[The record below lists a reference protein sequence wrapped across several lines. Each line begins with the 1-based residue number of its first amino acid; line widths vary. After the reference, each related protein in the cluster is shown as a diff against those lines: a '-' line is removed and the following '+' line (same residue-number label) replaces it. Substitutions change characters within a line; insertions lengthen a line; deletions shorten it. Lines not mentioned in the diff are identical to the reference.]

1 MSTYSSLIS
10 LYLYIQTEIEQF
22 AMGFDCGLIEAERE
36 FNLTE
41 TDLIALR
48 AIHQIVLLHRN

>member
-1 MSTYSSLIS
+1 MNTYSNLAS
-10 LYLYIQTEIEQF
+10 LYLHIQSQVTLF
-22 AMGFDCGLIEAERE
+22 SMGFDLELIKAERE

>member
-1 MSTYSSLIS
+1 MNTYSSLTS
-10 LYLYIQTEIEQF
+10 LYLHIQAEIELL
-22 AMGFDCGLIEAERE
+22 AIGFDCELIEAERE